1 MENSHFDSSSIMND
15 LPLHLLDEILFKLEP
30 KSMAMMRCT
39 NKSFKSYL
47 TDPRFGPQY
56 PSWVRSS
63 LFNVSSYGGGYVCCQ
78 PLVSS
83 CDYMSPGNGAELI
96 SELCYFF
103 GSCSGLLLLY
113 IGCLF
118 VANPLTK
125 RFRILDHSG
134 SKLIPKIVGGEI
146 KSFNDANIPGSNVY
160 CTERAMCVGFAVN
173 RNRTTK
179 RFKIV
184 CILEMET
191 VYGFE
196 ISDGDSWR
204 LSETTITTS
213 SKSDLTTRMKP
224 AYLDNTLHWLR
235 NDGSII
241 SFNPETEQA
250 CLISSI
256 FHREPDTKLL
266 FAESIK
272 INRLTLIS
280 GTIETIS
287 VYTLVGN
294 HKWALTR
301 RIKNISIEENT
312 LECWNIVAYDGKCL
326 VVRVKKRG
334 LESFEGV
341 IHVYDMEA
349 NSWGVLGSTTIWAS
363 CVRDFY
369 KFTPSLFSVE
379 EDEQQKVLV
388 ASNDQRI
395 SYLIAIMGLIDTT
408 K

>member
-1 MENSHFDSSSIMND
+1 
-15 LPLHLLDEILFKLEP
+15 
-30 KSMAMMRCT
+30 MAMMRCT
-39 NKSFKSYL
+39 NKSIKSYL
-47 TDPRFGPQY
+47 SDPRFGPEY

-63 LFNVSSYGGGYVCCQ
+63 LFNVSSYGAVYVYCQ

-83 CDYMSPGNGAELI
+83 CGYMSPGNEVELI
-96 SELCYFF
+96 SERCYFF

-134 SKLIPKIVGGEI
+134 SKLIPKIVGG
-146 KSFNDANIPGSNVY
+146 NDNSYPEGNIAR
-160 CTERAMCVGFAVN
+160 TERAMCVGFADQ
-173 RNRTTK
+173 R
-179 RFKIV
+179 
-184 CILEMET
+184 
-191 VYGFE
+191 
-196 ISDGDSWR
+196 WR

-235 NDGSII
+235 NDGSIV
-241 SFNPETEQA
+241 SFNPETERA
-250 CLISSI
+250 CLIPSI

-266 FAESIK
+266 FAESVK

-287 VYTLVGN
+287 VYTLLGN

-301 RIKNISIEENT
+301 RIKNISIDENT

-369 KFTPSLFSVE
+369 KFTPSLFFVE
-379 EDEQQKVLV
+379 EDEQQMVLV